1 MDLTV
6 RLTRELVVVPATGD
20 HGRWP
25 APDEGGRNPPPGYD
39 RPVADLRSAAHLA
52 RTGPSDALATDGT
65 GEQLDGAD
73 GDARKARRPE
83 GKARALLESPAGA
96 LFPLILVTA
105 QVVLSYL
112 HLRAPAA
119 IVTATGNLKSTFQGP
134 LFHRLIYSDLY
145 TEYSFHNLFH
155 HPFPYLH
162 QTIEYPVLTGIY
174 MSVAAALTHNVREY
188 FLLSSIG
195 LWVCAAGS
203 VLVLWSWSR
212 RAAWLLAVCPL
223 VFLYALL
230 NWDVFAIFL
239 MLLGWHQYRR
249 GRYASAGAWL
259 SAGTFAK
266 VYPAFLL
273 VFLLI
278 ELARRARAGE
288 AGVTRRSVL
297 TLAGSAAA
305 VAVVINVP
313 FMVLNFSNWAV
324 FWRFNARRRD
334 EAGLL
339 YWARL
344 LNNVPIRTAGDI
356 LLAVVAAIL
365 LVGAAVVWRG
375 ASARKVAAVV
385 FAGFL
390 LVQKV
395 YSPQYTLWLVV
406 FALLAEWEAWTL
418 VLLTA
423 GGLYDYVNSVVI
435 LELSV
440 SHSPAFGWYYERVF
454 PLGRAARL
462 SAIGI
467 SAAGAVWAEWRR
479 KQRLGSEPPPGRSG
493 ATTPEAGES
502 RPLRA

>member
-1 MDLTV
+1 MG
-6 RLTRELVVVPATGD
+6 PAI
-20 HGRWP
+20 
-25 APDEGGRNPPPGYD
+25 
-39 RPVADLRSAAHLA
+39 
-52 RTGPSDALATDGT
+52 
-65 GEQLDGAD
+65 
-73 GDARKARRPE
+73 
-83 GKARALLESPAGA
+83 
-96 LFPLILVTA
+96 LITA
-105 QVVLSYL
+105 QVILSYL

-119 IVTATGNLKSTFQGP
+119 IVTAQGNLRSTFQGP

-162 QTIEYPVLTGIY
+162 STIEYPVLTGVY
-174 MSVAAALTHNVREY
+174 MSVAAALTHGVREY
-188 FLLSSIG
+188 FLVSSIG
-195 LWVCAAGS
+195 LWVCAVGS

-212 RAAWLLAVCPL
+212 RAAWLLSICPL

-239 MLLGWHQYRR
+239 MLLGWRQYRC
-249 GRYASAGAWL
+249 GRYKSAGAWL

-273 VFLLI
+273 VFLLV
-278 ELARRARAGE
+278 ELARRVRSGE
-288 AGVTRRSVL
+288 PTVTRRSL
-297 TLAGSAAA
+297 LDFGGSAAA

-324 FWRFNARRRD
+324 FWRFNARRGD

-344 LNNVPIRTAGDI
+344 LNNVPIKTAGEI
-356 LLAVVAAIL
+356 LLGLVAV
-365 LVGAAVVWRG
+365 LVLAGAAVVWRG
-375 ASARKVAAVV
+375 ASSVKVAAIV

-395 YSPQYTLWLVV
+395 YSPQYTLWLLV
-406 FALLAEWEAWTL
+406 FALLAEWEVWTL

-423 GGLYDYVNSVVI
+423 GGLYDYINSVI
-435 LELSV
+435 TLELTV
-440 SHSPAFGWYYERVF
+440 SHSPAFGWYFERVF
-454 PLGRAARL
+454 PLGRAVRL

-467 SAAGAVWAEWRR
+467 SAAGALWADWRR
-479 KQRLGSEPPPGRSG
+479 KARPGARPPSDGSPAAGPPVPEPF
-493 ATTPEAGES
+493 
-502 RPLRA
+502 PLRA